1 RNSRPKPK
9 TGFHHGSN
17 YTMTCDLCVSASNAC
32 TSKDVGTCSQCLNAS
47 PLCAWCAQ
55 EGGTSVPRCDLKENL
70 LKAGCSAASV
80 EFTPSKVELIE
91 DRPLSSRSYGS
102 DRETTQIRPQKLR
115 LTLRQGD
122 PQNFQVS
129 VRQVADYPV
138 DLYYLMDLSYS
149 MKDDLINLYNL
160 GNDLASSMGQKTSNL
175 RMGFGAFV
183 DKTLSPYMFMFPP
196 EAVENPCY
204 GISTTCMKQF
214 GYKNVLSL
222 TDQVTRFTE
231 EVGKQKISRNRDS
244 PEGGFDAIVQAV
256 VCKDVIGWRPDASH
270 LLVFTTD
277 AKTHIALDGRLA
289 GIVKPNDGQC
299 HLDASSNYD
308 MSTTLDYPSLAQ
320 ITDKLS
326 ENNINLIFALD
337 TVVLLLQNYSML
349 IPGTAVGRLSSD
361 SNNIISLISDAY
373 AKIRSKVE
381 LEVLGVPPELVL
393 SVNATCLNGQVVN
406 GVKSCSG
413 LKIGDTVSF
422 SFEAQFQSCPKE
434 KVQTFTVKPVGFKDA
449 LNVTVEFACTCA
461 CGANAQPAS
470 PDCSLGNGTKECG
483 VCLCDAGRLG
493 PQCECSEADY
503 KPSDE
508 DTCKAGP
515 DSPVCSGRGVC
526 ICGQCSCRNNNF
538 GKVWGTHCQCDDYS
552 CIRFKGKLCS
562 GHGVC
567 SCGVCQCDPDWSG
580 ENCNCSRRTDT
591 CMSSLGLCSGRGQC
605 VCGTCECTQ
614 PGAHGATCE
623 TCPTCPDQC
632 TIKKDC
638 VECKYYKRGP
648 LYETKKVEE
657 SCAQVCRDDVELVD
671 EIIHREQNA
680 VNCTYKDENDC
691 VQLFQYHE
699 EYYWGFILCAVCPE
713 GPNIGVVLASVTGA
727 ILLLGLAALLIWKL
741 LVTIHD
747 RREYAKF
754 EEERAKAKWDAGNNP
769 LYKGA
774 TTTFTNVTYRG
785 AS

>member
-1 RNSRPKPK
+1 MGICQNF
-9 TGFHHGSN
+9 G
-17 YTMTCDLCVSASNAC
+17 
-32 TSKDVGTCSQCLNAS
+32 Q
-47 PLCAWCAQ
+47 
-55 EGGTSVPRCDLKENL
+55 GGTSVPRCDLKENL

-326 ENNINLIFALD
+326 ENNINLIFAVTKDIEELYF
-337 TVVLLLQNYSML
+337 NYSML

-413 LKIGDTVSF
+413 LKIGDTVSGHTYNNR
-422 SFEAQFQSCPKE
+422 
-434 KVQTFTVKPVGFKDA
+434 VQTFTVKPVGFKDA

-632 TIKKDC
+632 TIKK
-638 VECKYYKRGP
+638 VYA
-648 LYETKKVEE
+648 E
-657 SCAQVCRDDVELVD
+657 SHNG
-671 EIIHREQNA
+671 I
-680 VNCTYKDENDC
+680 K
-691 VQLFQYHE
+691 
-699 EYYWGFILCAVCPE
+699 YYWGFILCAVCPE